1 MELISFYFLF
11 LTGVTLAIYYLL
23 PFRFQNAW
31 LLMVSLVFYLSW
43 GVEFTLLLIGVS
55 LVNFYIALGMAAHPG
70 QKKAFLS
77 LGLVLNSAMLFFFRL
92 TASGYIIRAIEYFTG
107 QPAAGSLSVLNALLP
122 IGFSFYILQAI
133 SYLVDVYH
141 KQIKPSDNLIDFTL
155 YMAYFPRLLAGPIE
169 RARAFLPRLAAPRRV
184 DTTVLS
190 RAFTLLMI
198 GLLRKMVIAEV
209 LKAAIPEYMF
219 TRPMEYAVYDLV
231 FGIAIYGFW
240 LYNDFAGYT
249 GIVRGVSGFF
259 GIELSPNFQQPFFA
273 RSFVEFWNR
282 WHMSL
287 SFWLR
292 DYIYFPV
299 SRAIFRRISDK
310 YLVLKVFL
318 PSIIT
323 MLVSGFWHNVGAYML
338 AWGGLHGIYQS
349 VERMISFKSH
359 GISIIKH
366 SGFVH
371 FLNAVTIN
379 ILLIPTWILFASGSL
394 QRAFRFVFV
403 LFNTDIPFTVPTIQ
417 IIVPVV
423 WLITSLLIDWFQY
436 HYKDE
441 YVFLRWGNF
450 AQSTAL
456 AALALVL
463 FLQHLW
469 SEIPVASFVY
479 QGF

>member
-1 MELISFYFLF
+1 MELISLNFLF
-11 LTGVTLAIYYLL
+11 FSCITLAVYYLL

-31 LLMVSLVFYLSW
+31 LLIASLAFYLTWGVGFTILLVGVSLLNFYLARGMAANPGHIKS
-43 GVEFTLLLIGVS
+43 LLLIGLALNAGS
-55 LVNFYIALGMAAHPG
+55 L
-70 QKKAFLS
+70 FL
-77 LGLVLNSAMLFFFRL
+77 FRL
-92 TASGYIIRAIEYFTG
+92 TSSGYIIRAVEYFSG
-107 QPAAGSLSVLNALLP
+107 QPAAGSLSILNALLP

-141 KQIKPSDNLIDFTL
+141 KQIKASDNIVDFTL

-169 RARAFLPRLAAPRRV
+169 RARTFLPCLAAPRRV
-184 DTTVLS
+184 DTAMLS

-209 LKAAIPEYMF
+209 LRAAIPEFMF
-219 TRPMEYAVYDLV
+219 TRPMEYAASDLL

-310 YLVLKVFL
+310 YLILKVFL

-323 MLVSGFWHNVGAYML
+323 MLVSGFWHNIGAYML

-349 VERMISFKSH
+349 VERMIAFKLH
-359 GISIIKH
+359 GGIKNKH
-366 SGFVH
+366 SGIVH
-371 FLNAVTIN
+371 FLNAITIN
-379 ILLIPTWILFASGSL
+379 LLLIPTWILFASGSL
-394 QRAFRFVFV
+394 QRALRFVFV
-403 LFNTDIPFTVPTIQ
+403 LINPDSPLTLPTIQ
-417 IIVPVV
+417 MIVPTV
-423 WLITSLLIDWFQY
+423 WIIISLFIDWFQY
-436 HYKDE
+436 HSKDE
-441 YVFLRWGNF
+441 HVFLRWGHF
-450 AQSTAL
+450 AQAIAL
-456 AALALVL
+456 SAIFLSL
-463 FLQHLW
+463 FLYLLW

>member
-1 MELISFYFLF
+1 MELISLNFLLF
-11 LTGVTLAIYYLL
+11 TGIALVVYYLL

-31 LLMVSLVFYLSW
+31 LLIASLAFYLTW
-43 GVEFTLLLIGVS
+43 GVGFTFLLVGVS
-55 LVNFYIALGMAAHPG
+55 LLNFYLARGMAAHSVY
-70 QKKAFLS
+70 KKSLLI
-77 LGLVLNSAMLFFFRL
+77 LGLILNGAALVFFRL
-92 TASGYIIRAIEYFTG
+92 TASGYIIRAVEYFTG
-107 QPAAGSLSVLNALLP
+107 QPAAGSLSILNALLP

-141 KQIKPSDNLIDFTL
+141 NQLEPSSNLIDFTL
-155 YMAYFPRLLAGPIE
+155 YMAYFPRLLSGPIE

-184 DTTVLS
+184 DTTMLS

-209 LKAAIPEYMF
+209 LRAAIPEYMF
-219 TRPMEYAVYDLV
+219 NRPMEYAATDLL

-259 GIELSPNFQQPFFA
+259 GIELAPNFQQPFFA

-299 SRAIFRRISDK
+299 SRAIFRRVSEN

-323 MLVSGFWHNVGAYML
+323 MLISGFWHNVGAYML

-349 VERMISFKSH
+349 VERLISFKRH
-359 GISIIKH
+359 GATKFKH
-366 SGFVH
+366 AGLAQVI
-371 FLNAVTIN
+371 NAITIN
-379 ILLIPTWILFASGSL
+379 LLLIPTWILFASGSL
-394 QRAFRFVFV
+394 QRAMRFVI
-403 LFNTDIPFTVPTIQ
+403 LLINPGSPYTIPTIQ
-417 IIVPVV
+417 LIVPIV
-423 WLITSLLIDWFQY
+423 WIIISLLIDWFQY
-436 HYKDE
+436 KSKDE
-441 YVFLRWGNF
+441 HIFLRWGPF
-450 AQSTAL
+450 TQASAL
-456 AALALVL
+456 AFAVLAIILHL
-463 FLQHLW
+463 LW
-469 SEIPVASFVY
+469 SEVPAALFVY